1 MIPSRLHVYF
11 SRQELKVSWGFD
23 YKLKYQSK
31 ALIHGEENPVLAA
44 IKILGLQWISYEPFP
59 TSKRVKPKEKKTT
72 PALTLTLR

>member
-23 YKLKYQSK
+23 YKLPSK
-31 ALIHGEENPVLAA
+31 FLFKLAM
-44 IKILGLQWISYEPFP
+44 KIQCLLPSKFLVYSGLAMKPFP